1 MQNKKVIILLGPPGS
16 GKGTQVRL
24 LQEKFS
30 FDCIGSGKMLRAR
43 AKTKDFTGKKIAQ
56 YVDKGLRVPTPIIFN
71 MWMNRMAE
79 IEKDTKNKGFII
91 DGSPRE
97 VFEAEMLGMALEWY
111 VWDKTKKVVY
121 LKLSEKE
128 IKQRLLNRRMCQK
141 CGRLIPYLVGFKD
154 LKKCDKCGG
163 SLIKRADDTE
173 EGVKER
179 LAWFKREVLPV
190 VSYYKKKGK
199 VIEINGNQSIKKVFN
214 DILRELK

>member
-1 MQNKKVIILLGPPGS
+1 MLNKKVIILLGPPGS

-24 LQEKFS
+24 LQEKFG
-30 FDCIGSGKMLRAR
+30 FDCIGSGKMLRER

-79 IEKDTKNKGFII
+79 IEKNLKTKGFII

-141 CGRLIPYLVGFKD
+141 CGRLIPYLMGFKD

-163 SLIKRADDTE
+163 TLIKRADDTE
-173 EGVKER
+173 KGVKER

-190 VSYYKKKGK
+190 VRYYKKKGK
-199 VIEINGNQSIKKVFN
+199 VIEIDSNQSIENVFS
-214 DILRELK
+214 DILKKLK